1 MIKSHQEGSMINTP
15 YNRPSISPALSLSE
29 EQAKMNAIREKMNL
43 LKKQQQPTE
52 ASIPSEVTPS
62 QSTGTSSLPLP
73 PVELPLSVVKRMNQ
87 EEKIYTESDLTVE
100 KARAAHRAIED
111 CKVEIQLLI
120 KTNSQ
125 LEEEIV

>member
-1 MIKSHQEGSMINTP
+1 
-15 YNRPSISPALSLSE
+15 
-29 EQAKMNAIREKMNL
+29 MNAIREKMNL
-43 LKKQQQPTE
+43 LKKQQQQQQQQQPTE
-52 ASIPSEVTPS
+52 ASIPSQVTPS

>member
-1 MIKSHQEGSMINTP
+1 
-15 YNRPSISPALSLSE
+15 
-29 EQAKMNAIREKMNL
+29 MNL
-43 LKKQQQPTE
+43 LKKQQQQQQPTE
-52 ASIPSEVTPS
+52 ASIPSQVTPS